1 MSRICLK
8 MISISKDFRGF
19 FRVNAR
25 DKFYTGGQLIE
36 NSITFLCGSIFRC
49 IYIYIYRAW
58 VLFIINMTINSTEGS
73 LKIARSYILS
83 PLLRFPPFIS
93 VST

>member
-1 MSRICLK
+1 MFAQDIEDCSK
-8 MISISKDFRGF
+8 MISISKDFRRGGLTF

-49 IYIYIYRAW
+49 IRIYIYIY
-58 VLFIINMTINSTEGS
+58 M
-73 LKIARSYILS
+73 
-83 PLLRFPPFIS
+83 
-93 VST
+93 

>member
-1 MSRICLK
+1 MSRICLNR
-8 MISISKDFRGF
+8 FRKTLGGLTF

-49 IYIYIYRAW
+49 IYIYRAR